1 MADYRKLI
9 PIIKKWEGGWANDK
23 DDLGGAT
30 MMGVTIG
37 TYTDYC
43 RRKGK
48 GKPSNEDLRN
58 ITEEE
63 WEDIFKTLYWDR
75 WKADEI
81 ENQSIANILVD
92 WVWASGVHGIKRP
105 QRMLGVTDDGIVG
118 KNTLKAVN
126 NYPPEE
132 LFAGIVADREMFIE
146 HIINRRPANA
156 KFRNGWLNRIR
167 DFRYEK

>member
-37 TYTDYC
+37 TYTNYC

-58 ITEEE
+58 ITKEE

-105 QRMLGVTDDGIVG
+105 QRMLGANIY
-118 KNTLKAVN
+118 A
-126 NYPPEE
+126 
-132 LFAGIVADREMFIE
+132 
-146 HIINRRPANA
+146 II
-156 KFRNGWLNRIR
+156 K
-167 DFRYEK
+167 